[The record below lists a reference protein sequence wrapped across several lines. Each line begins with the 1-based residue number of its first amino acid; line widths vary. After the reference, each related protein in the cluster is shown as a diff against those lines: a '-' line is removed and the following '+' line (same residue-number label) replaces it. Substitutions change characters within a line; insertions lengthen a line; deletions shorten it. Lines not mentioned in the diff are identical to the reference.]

1 MNLEE
6 YDFLNE
12 MCLIALHMSKEVK
25 FAAVIDDNGKLIA
38 GRYRKEDY
46 INSKR
51 TKSRLL
57 LSAAREKGNDHNN
70 NNNNKNN
77 NNDVSSS
84 ITFCHY
90 NTNYLFYANYLTAAV
105 KKIKTGIKYSDY
117 REKEESVHHVELA
130 EIHSIL
136 KIAITPLTANN
147 DRYLCI
153 YLESSSP
160 NQEIIAKIGNTI

>member
-25 FAAVIDDNGKLIA
+25 FAAVIDDDGKLIA
-38 GRYRKEDY
+38 GRYRKEDH
-46 INSKR
+46 INNKR

-57 LSAAREKGNDHNN
+57 LSASREKGNDHN
-70 NNNNKNN
+70 NN

-90 NTNYLFYANYLTAAV
+90 NTNYLLYANYLTAAV

-117 REKEESVHHVELA
+117 REKEQSVHHVELA
-130 EIHSIL
+130 EIHGIL

>member
-1 MNLEE
+1 
-6 YDFLNE
+6 
-12 MCLIALHMSKEVK
+12 MCLIALHISKEVK
-25 FAAVIDDNGKLIA
+25 FAAVIDNSGKLIA
-38 GRYRKEDY
+38 GRYRKEDH
-46 INSKR
+46 INNKR

-57 LSAAREKGNDHNN
+57 LSASREKGNDHN
-70 NNNNKNN
+70 NN

-117 REKEESVHHVELA
+117 REKEQSVHHVELA

>member
-1 MNLEE
+1 
-6 YDFLNE
+6 
-12 MCLIALHMSKEVK
+12 MSKEVK
-25 FAAVIDDNGKLIA
+25 FAAVIDNNGKLIA
-38 GRYRKEDY
+38 GRYRKEDH
-46 INSKR
+46 INNKR

-57 LSAAREKGNDHNN
+57 LSASREKGNDHKNN
-70 NNNNKNN
+70 NNN

-117 REKEESVHHVELA
+117 REKEESVHLVELA

-136 KIAITPLTANN
+136 KIAITPLTASN

>member
-1 MNLEE
+1 
-6 YDFLNE
+6 
-12 MCLIALHMSKEVK
+12 MCLIALHISKEVK
-25 FAAVIDDNGKLIA
+25 FAAVIDNSGKLIA
-38 GRYRKEDY
+38 GRYRKEDH

-57 LSAAREKGNDHNN
+57 LSAAREKSNDDHNN
-70 NNNNKNN
+70 NNNNNT
-77 NNDVSSS
+77 DVSSS
-84 ITFCHY
+84 LTFCHY

-105 KKIKTGIKYSDY
+105 KKIKRGIKYSDY
-117 REKEESVHHVELA
+117 REKEQSVHHVELA
-130 EIHSIL
+130 EIHGIL

>member
-25 FAAVIDDNGKLIA
+25 FAAVIDNNGKLIA
-38 GRYRKEDY
+38 GKYRKEDHT
-46 INSKR
+46 NNKR

-57 LSAAREKGNDHNN
+57 LSAREKGDDHNN
-70 NNNNKNN
+70 NNNNNNN

-84 ITFCHY
+84 LTFCHY

-105 KKIKTGIKYSDY
+105 KKIKTGIKHSDY
-117 REKEESVHHVELA
+117 REKEGSVHHVELA

>member
-6 YDFLNE
+6 YDFLIE
-12 MCLIALHMSKEVK
+12 MCLIALHISKEVK
-25 FAAVIDDNGKLIA
+25 FAAVIDNNGKLIA
-38 GRYRKEDY
+38 GRYRKEDH
-46 INSKR
+46 INNKR

-57 LSAAREKGNDHNN
+57 LSASREKGNDHN
-70 NNNNKNN
+70 NN

-130 EIHSIL
+130 EIHGIL

>member
-6 YDFLNE
+6 YDFLTE

-25 FAAVIDDNGKLIA
+25 FAAVIDNNGKLIA
-38 GRYRKEDY
+38 GKYRKEDHT
-46 INSKR
+46 NNKR

-57 LSAAREKGNDHNN
+57 LSAREKGDAHNN
-70 NNNNKNN
+70 SN

-84 ITFCHY
+84 LTFCHY

-117 REKEESVHHVELA
+117 REKEGSVHHVELA

>member
-6 YDFLNE
+6 YDFLIE
-12 MCLIALHMSKEVK
+12 MCLIALHISKEVK
-25 FAAVIDDNGKLIA
+25 FAAVIDNSGKLIA
-38 GRYRKEDY
+38 GRYRKEDH
-46 INSKR
+46 INNKR

-57 LSAAREKGNDHNN
+57 LSASREKGNDHN
-70 NNNNKNN
+70 NN

>member
-1 MNLEE
+1 
-6 YDFLNE
+6 

-25 FAAVIDDNGKLIA
+25 FAAVIDNNGKLIA
-38 GRYRKEDY
+38 GKYRKEDHT
-46 INSKR
+46 NNKR

-57 LSAAREKGNDHNN
+57 LSAREKGDGHNN
-70 NNNNKNN
+70 NNN
-77 NNDVSSS
+77 DVRSS

-130 EIHSIL
+130 EIHNIL

>member
-25 FAAVIDDNGKLIA
+25 FAAVIDNNGKLIA
-38 GRYRKEDY
+38 GKYRKEDH
-46 INSKR
+46 INNKR

-57 LSAAREKGNDHNN
+57 LSAREKGDDHNN
-70 NNNNKNN
+70 NNNI

>member
-6 YDFLNE
+6 YDFLTE

-25 FAAVIDDNGKLIA
+25 FAAVIDNNGKLIA
-38 GRYRKEDY
+38 GRYRKEDH
-46 INSKR
+46 INNKR

-57 LSAAREKGNDHNN
+57 LSAREKGDDHNN
-70 NNNNKNN
+70 KNNN

-84 ITFCHY
+84 LTFCHY

-160 NQEIIAKIGNTI
+160 NQEIIAKISNTI

>member
-1 MNLEE
+1 
-6 YDFLNE
+6 
-12 MCLIALHMSKEVK
+12 MCLIALNISKEVK
-25 FAAVIDDNGKLIA
+25 FAAVIDNSGKLIA
-38 GRYRKEDY
+38 GRYRKEDH
-46 INSKR
+46 INNKR

-57 LSAAREKGNDHNN
+57 LSASREKGNDHNN
-70 NNNNKNN
+70 NNNNNT
-77 NNDVSSS
+77 DVNSS

>member
-1 MNLEE
+1 
-6 YDFLNE
+6 

-25 FAAVIDDNGKLIA
+25 FAAVIYNNGKLIA
-38 GRYRKEDY
+38 GRYRKEDH
-46 INSKR
+46 INNKR

-57 LSAAREKGNDHNN
+57 LSAREKGDDHN
-70 NNNNKNN
+70 NN

-117 REKEESVHHVELA
+117 REKEQSVHHVELA
-130 EIHSIL
+130 EIHGIL

>member
-6 YDFLNE
+6 YDFLIE

-25 FAAVIDDNGKLIA
+25 FAAVIDNNGKLIA
-38 GRYRKEDY
+38 GRYRKEDH
-46 INSKR
+46 INNKR

-57 LSAAREKGNDHNN
+57 LSAAREKGDDHNN
-70 NNNNKNN
+70 DND
-77 NNDVSSS
+77 DVSSS

-117 REKEESVHHVELA
+117 REESVHHVELA

>member
-6 YDFLNE
+6 YDFLTE

-25 FAAVIDDNGKLIA
+25 FAAVIDNNGKLIA
-38 GRYRKEDY
+38 GKYRKEY
-46 INSKR
+46 HTNNKR

-57 LSAAREKGNDHNN
+57 LSASEKGDDHNN
-70 NNNNKNN
+70 NNNN
-77 NNDVSSS
+77 NNDVSSA

-90 NTNYLFYANYLTAAV
+90 NRNYLFYANYLTAAV

-136 KIAITPLTANN
+136 KIAITPLTASN

>member
-6 YDFLNE
+6 YDFLIE
-12 MCLIALHMSKEVK
+12 MCLIALHISKEVK
-25 FAAVIDDNGKLIA
+25 FAAVIDNNGKLIA
-38 GRYRKEDY
+38 GRYRKEDH
-46 INSKR
+46 INNKR

-57 LSAAREKGNDHNN
+57 LSASREKGNDHN
-70 NNNNKNN
+70 NN

-105 KKIKTGIKYSDY
+105 KKIKTGIKHSDY
-117 REKEESVHHVELA
+117 REKEGSVHHVELA

>member
-6 YDFLNE
+6 YDFLTD

-25 FAAVIDDNGKLIA
+25 FAAVIDNNGKLIA
-38 GRYRKEDY
+38 GKYRKEDHT
-46 INSKR
+46 NNKR

-57 LSAAREKGNDHNN
+57 LSAREKGDDHNN
-70 NNNNKNN
+70 NNNNNI
-77 NNDVSSS
+77 DVSSS

>member
-6 YDFLNE
+6 YDFLIE
-12 MCLIALHMSKEVK
+12 MCLIALHISKEVK
-25 FAAVIDDNGKLIA
+25 FAAVIDNNGKLIA
-38 GRYRKEDY
+38 GRYRKEDH
-46 INSKR
+46 INNKR

-57 LSAAREKGNDHNN
+57 LSASREKGNDHNN
-70 NNNNKNN
+70 NNNN
-77 NNDVSSS
+77 VSSS

>member
-6 YDFLNE
+6 YDFLTD

-25 FAAVIDDNGKLIA
+25 FAAVIDNNGKLVA
-38 GRYRKEDY
+38 GKYRKEDHT
-46 INSKR
+46 NNKR

-57 LSAAREKGNDHNN
+57 LSAREKGDGHNN
-70 NNNNKNN
+70 NNN
-77 NNDVSSS
+77 VSSS

>member
-6 YDFLNE
+6 YDFLIE
-12 MCLIALHMSKEVK
+12 MCLIALHISKEVK
-25 FAAVIDDNGKLIA
+25 FAAVIDNNGKLIA
-38 GRYRKEDY
+38 GRYRKEDH
-46 INSKR
+46 INNKR
-51 TKSRLL
+51 TKLRLL
-57 LSAAREKGNDHNN
+57 LSAREKGDDR
-70 NNNNKNN
+70 NN
-77 NNDVSSS
+77 NNDASSS
-84 ITFCHY
+84 ITFCQY

-117 REKEESVHHVELA
+117 KEKEESVHHVELA

>member
-1 MNLEE
+1 MEE
-6 YDFLNE
+6 YDFLTE

-25 FAAVIDDNGKLIA
+25 FAAVIDNNGILIA
-38 GRYRKEDY
+38 GKYRKEDHT
-46 INSKR
+46 NNKR

-57 LSAAREKGNDHNN
+57 LSASREKGNDH
-70 NNNNKNN
+70 KNN

-105 KKIKTGIKYSDY
+105 KKIKTGIKYSDH

-160 NQEIIAKIGNTI
+160 NQEIIAKIGDTI

>member
-1 MNLEE
+1 
-6 YDFLNE
+6 

-25 FAAVIDDNGKLIA
+25 FAAVIDNNGILIA
-38 GRYRKEDY
+38 GKYRKEDHT
-46 INSKR
+46 NNKR

-57 LSAAREKGNDHNN
+57 LSAREKGDDHNN
-70 NNNNKNN
+70 I

-130 EIHSIL
+130 EIHNIL
-136 KIAITPLTANN
+136 
-147 DRYLCI
+147 
-153 YLESSSP
+153 
-160 NQEIIAKIGNTI
+160 

>member
-1 MNLEE
+1 
-6 YDFLNE
+6 

-25 FAAVIDDNGKLIA
+25 FAAVIDNNGVLIA
-38 GRYRKEDY
+38 GKYRKEDHT
-46 INSKR
+46 NNKR

-57 LSAAREKGNDHNN
+57 LSAREKGDDHNN
-70 NNNNKNN
+70 NNY

>member
-1 MNLEE
+1 
-6 YDFLNE
+6 
-12 MCLIALHMSKEVK
+12 MSKEVK
-25 FAAVIDDNGKLIA
+25 FAAVIDNNGKLIA
-38 GRYRKEDY
+38 GRYRKEDH
-46 INSKR
+46 INNNR

-57 LSAAREKGNDHNN
+57 LSAREKGDDHNN
-70 NNNNKNN
+70 NNNNN

-136 KIAITPLTANN
+136 KIAITPLTASK

>member
-6 YDFLNE
+6 YDFLTE

-25 FAAVIDDNGKLIA
+25 FAAVIDNNGILIA
-38 GRYRKEDY
+38 GKYRKEDHT
-46 INSKR
+46 NNKR

-57 LSAAREKGNDHNN
+57 LSAREKGDDHNN
-70 NNNNKNN
+70 NS

>member
-6 YDFLNE
+6 YDFLTD
-12 MCLIALHMSKEVK
+12 MCLSALHMSKEVK

-38 GRYRKEDY
+38 GKYRKEDH
-46 INSKR
+46 INNKR
-51 TKSRLL
+51 TKLRLL
-57 LSAAREKGNDHNN
+57 LSAREKDDGRDN
-70 NNNNKNN
+70 NN

-84 ITFCHY
+84 LTFCHY

-117 REKEESVHHVELA
+117 REKEQSVHHVELA
-130 EIHSIL
+130 EIHGIL

>member
-1 MNLEE
+1 
-6 YDFLNE
+6 
-12 MCLIALHMSKEVK
+12 MCLIALHISKEVK
-25 FAAVIDDNGKLIA
+25 FAAVIDNNGKLIA
-38 GRYRKEDY
+38 GRYRKEDH
-46 INSKR
+46 INNKR

-57 LSAAREKGNDHNN
+57 LSAREKGDDHN
-70 NNNNKNN
+70 NN
-77 NNDVSSS
+77 NNDVSSC

-90 NTNYLFYANYLTAAV
+90 NTNYLFYANYLTAPV

-160 NQEIIAKIGNTI
+160 NQEIIAKIDNTI

>member
-38 GRYRKEDY
+38 GRYRKEDH
-46 INSKR
+46 INNKR

-57 LSAAREKGNDHNN
+57 LSASREKGNAHN
-70 NNNNKNN
+70 NN

-117 REKEESVHHVELA
+117 REKEQSVHHVELA
-130 EIHSIL
+130 EIHGIL

>member
-1 MNLEE
+1 
-6 YDFLNE
+6 
-12 MCLIALHMSKEVK
+12 MCLIALNISKEVK
-25 FAAVIDDNGKLIA
+25 FAAVIDNSGKLIA
-38 GRYRKEDY
+38 GRYRKEDH
-46 INSKR
+46 INNKR

-57 LSAAREKGNDHNN
+57 LSASREKGNDHNN
-70 NNNNKNN
+70 NNNNNT
-77 NNDVSSS
+77 DVSSS
-84 ITFCHY
+84 LTFCHY

-117 REKEESVHHVELA
+117 REKEQSVHHVELA
-130 EIHSIL
+130 EIHGIL

>member
-25 FAAVIDDNGKLIA
+25 FAAVIDNNGKLIA
-38 GRYRKEDY
+38 GKYHKEDH
-46 INSKR
+46 INNKR

-57 LSAAREKGNDHNN
+57 LSASRDKGDDHNN
-70 NNNNKNN
+70 NNNNNN

-105 KKIKTGIKYSDY
+105 KKIKTGIKYLDY
-117 REKEESVHHVELA
+117 REKKQSVHHVELA
-130 EIHSIL
+130 EIHGIL

>member
-1 MNLEE
+1 MENSL
-6 YDFLNE
+6 LGGIVRKIILIINE
-12 MCLIALHMSKEVK
+12 PNH
-25 FAAVIDDNGKLIA
+25 
-38 GRYRKEDY
+38 DY
-46 INSKR
+46 YYPS
-51 TKSRLL
+51 
-57 LSAAREKGNDHNN
+57 REKGDDHNN
-70 NNNNKNN
+70 NNNH
-77 NNDVSSS
+77 VRSS

>member
-1 MNLEE
+1 
-6 YDFLNE
+6 

-25 FAAVIDDNGKLIA
+25 FAAVIDNNGKLIA
-38 GRYRKEDY
+38 GRYRKEDHT
-46 INSKR
+46 NNKR

-57 LSAAREKGNDHNN
+57 LYASREKGNDH
-70 NNNNKNN
+70 KNN

-84 ITFCHY
+84 LTFCHY

-136 KIAITPLTANN
+136 KIAITPLTASN

>member
-1 MNLEE
+1 
-6 YDFLNE
+6 
-12 MCLIALHMSKEVK
+12 MCLIALHISKEVK
-25 FAAVIDDNGKLIA
+25 FAAVIDNSGKLIA
-38 GRYRKEDY
+38 GRYRKEDH
-46 INSKR
+46 INNKR

-57 LSAAREKGNDHNN
+57 LSASREKGNDHN
-70 NNNNKNN
+70 NN

-117 REKEESVHHVELA
+117 REKEQSVHHVELA
-130 EIHSIL
+130 EIHGIL

>member
-6 YDFLNE
+6 YDFLIE
-12 MCLIALHMSKEVK
+12 MCLIALHISKEVK
-25 FAAVIDDNGKLIA
+25 FAAVIDNNGKLIA
-38 GRYRKEDY
+38 GRYRKEDH
-46 INSKR
+46 INNKR

-57 LSAAREKGNDHNN
+57 LSASREKGNDHN
-70 NNNNKNN
+70 NN

-117 REKEESVHHVELA
+117 REKEQSVHHVELA
-130 EIHSIL
+130 EIHGIL

>member
-1 MNLEE
+1 
-6 YDFLNE
+6 
-12 MCLIALHMSKEVK
+12 MCLIALHISKEVK

-38 GRYRKEDY
+38 GRYRKEDH
-46 INSKR
+46 INNKR

-57 LSAAREKGNDHNN
+57 LSAREKGDDHN
-70 NNNNKNN
+70 NN

-160 NQEIIAKIGNTI
+160 NQEIIAKIDNTI

>member
-38 GRYRKEDY
+38 GRYRKEDH

-57 LSAAREKGNDHNN
+57 LSAAREKGDDHNN
-70 NNNNKNN
+70 NNNNNN

-90 NTNYLFYANYLTAAV
+90 NTNYLFYANFLTAAV

-117 REKEESVHHVELA
+117 REKEQSVHHVELA
-130 EIHSIL
+130 EIHGIL